1 MTIRHNELRNLTG
14 ELLAEVCYDI
24 KIEPQLTP
32 LTGEKLSHKSSNQSD
47 DARLDVPAR
56 GFSQRGG
63 KAFLDIRVYNPLAK
77 SYSSQ
82 DLNAAHR
89 RNETEKKRQYG
100 DRIRQIEHASF
111 NPLVFTCFGGMAWEC
126 QMFNKRLSELLAE
139 KRNTNLSLVTS
150 WVRTRFSMSLLR
162 TAILCLRSSR
172 SRNHK
177 TSYVTIVDT
186 DIEVACVEAGIEY

>member
-14 ELLAEVCYDI
+14 E
-24 KIEPQLTP
+24 EPQFTP

-47 DARLDVPAR
+47 VSAR
-56 GFSQRGG
+56 GFWQRGG
-63 KAFLDIRVYNPLAK
+63 KAFLDITVYNPLAK

-89 RNETEKKRQYG
+89 RNEREKKRQYG

-111 NPLVFTCFGGMAWEC
+111 NLLLFTCFGGMAWEC

-150 WVRTRFSMSLLR
+150 WVRTKFSMSLLR

-177 TSYVTIVDT
+177 TSYVTIADT
-186 DIEVACVEAGIEY
+186 DIEVACVVAGIEY